1 WPEFCEPHARAA
13 ALDLA
18 HHFHL
23 YLPSHPQYAEPGAE
37 TAFSGSFAELF
48 LQHFGTEVAQALGSL
63 SPTVLAPLNPGVELV
78 PPHDLSLDSYRVG
91 SCSYTA
97 LAVLGPFPFSK
108 HFRWPPSF
116 ISLFLICNWQGAIDT
131 SSPAGPLET
140 TPDPPV
146 LGGKRNSSSSGG
158 AGTVSCDGTTPGE
171 RWTSHFER
179 LILSRGGETLKDG
192 AGMVQREELL
202 SFMGIPCPT
211 ITDVRATM
219 ALEMPDRENTF
230 LVMVE
235 GPSEY
240 ILETTDTLHVK
251 AWECLSPGSC
261 PAISPRPIT
270 LPLVPGTSFLTKDNT
285 ESLDLSSL
293 THSES
298 SQPGCTAGNQK

>member
-1 WPEFCEPHARAA
+1 MNGTPYLEDGAFPPPPVLPPPPPRSWQEFREYHVRAA

-116 ISLFLICNWQGAIDT
+116 ISLFLICNVVKVELQ
-131 SSPAGPLET
+131 
-140 TPDPPV
+140 
-146 LGGKRNSSSSGG
+146 
-158 AGTVSCDGTTPGE
+158 
-171 RWTSHFER
+171 
-179 LILSRGGETLKDG
+179 ETL
-192 AGMVQREELL
+192 
-202 SFMGIPCPT
+202 C
-211 ITDVRATM
+211 
-219 ALEMPDRENTF
+219 
-230 LVMVE
+230 
-235 GPSEY
+235 
-240 ILETTDTLHVK
+240 
-251 AWECLSPGSC
+251 C
-261 PAISPRPIT
+261 
-270 LPLVPGTSFLTKDNT
+270 
-285 ESLDLSSL
+285 
-293 THSES
+293 
-298 SQPGCTAGNQK
+298 